1 MHLLLTTSL
10 GPLGHFYLVRGAGK
24 RKKKATKAAIRQ
36 KKPSFMSQKRKQ
48 KQKKTCI
55 RN

>member
-1 MHLLLTTSL
+1 MHLLLTTSS
-10 GPLGHFYLVRGAGK
+10 GHFYLVREAGK
-24 RKKKATKAAIRQ
+24 REKKGDKSGDSP